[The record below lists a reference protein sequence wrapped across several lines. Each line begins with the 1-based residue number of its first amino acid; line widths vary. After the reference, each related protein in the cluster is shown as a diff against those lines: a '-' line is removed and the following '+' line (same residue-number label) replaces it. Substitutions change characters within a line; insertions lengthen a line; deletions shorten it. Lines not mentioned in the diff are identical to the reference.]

1 MQETHSHPDLVSTF
15 EAKMRLTHRCFWC
28 HHSQPT
34 VGGILIVVATSF
46 LNLFQH
52 TFEDT
57 LEDGRCHIL
66 FCKGLYGNVAFV
78 VLHVEPILPSTLK
91 CRLLRKIR
99 DIISRNPQ
107 YLFVIMGDFNWEAP
121 GESTLNATKGK
132 SNAYHKNLGIYFD
145 ELFHDFTEWFQ
156 PGYTRRGEL
165 DGNVVLSRLDRI
177 YSNHEP
183 WRTADCDVGAEC
195 EEKPTDTSDQRL
207 SDHLLVNGYFLCR
220 HVGVHLPR
228 IPHWIAAHPYFSVAC
243 EEEAQKRLLNRNE
256 FENLRVTKEIFHAA
270 ARRVKHRS
278 RNRGAQTSAE
288 KAYWTLQLLRGHHF
302 KMPNKVADAL
312 QAFPDLAQYF
322 DLAQYEFTDA
332 AGINHL
338 LAEHITVTADEN
350 KEQVKALSN
359 LPEYQKSQKI
369 DALTRW
375 AKRWSP
381 KGRQA
386 QLQGIR
392 RPNGTIASDPQDAL
406 ELMNVFWSAVFSKK
420 KIDKRA
426 AKAFVRQFGVRLPSI
441 EWLLTFKE
449 FGELLDS
456 VVHSAPGP
464 DGIPFA
470 CWKHAPTSL
479 KHNLYAAYV
488 ALLSGSGVPDDF
500 NIAFMIFLPKGS
512 HTEDNGL
519 VARSPEDT
527 RPLSLSN
534 TDAKSMANAIR
545 SAAQPSIAEWA
556 CKVQRGFLPNFFILD
571 NVIGIGTEAMIASSI
586 NAYMLP

>member
-1 MQETHSHPDLVSTF
+1 MQPLWFSFDVVHGNWYPPIDTVCKLQMAPNLPYTGELRIATWNSQALFGVNIPRACQKQSFLYNHCLTKVVVGVQETHSHPDFVSSF

-34 VGGILIVVATSF
+34 VGGILIIVATSF

-52 TFEDT
+52 TFENT

-78 VLHVEPILPSTLK
+78 VLHVEPILPPTLK
-91 CRLLRKIR
+91 CKLLRKIR
-99 DIISRNPQ
+99 DMISCNPQ

-121 GESTLNATKGK
+121 GESTFNATRGK
-132 SNAYHKNLGIYFD
+132 SNTYHKNLGIYFD

-165 DGNVVLSRLDRI
+165 EGNVVLSRLDRI

-183 WRTADCDVGAEC
+183 WRIADCDVGAEC

-207 SDHLLVNGYFLCR
+207 SDHLLVNGYFLCKQY
-220 HVGVHLPR
+220 GAHLPR

-243 EEEAQKRLLNRNE
+243 EEEAKKRLLNRNE
-256 FENLRVTKEIFHAA
+256 FENLRVTKEIFHSV

-288 KAYWTLQLLRGHHF
+288 KAFWTLQLLRGHHF

-332 AGINHL
+332 AGINQL

-350 KEQVKALSN
+350 KEQVKALSA

-369 DALTRW
+369 NALMRW
-375 AKRWSP
+375 ATRWSP

-392 RPNGTIASDPQDAL
+392 QPNDP
-406 ELMNVFWSAVFSKK
+406 MG
-420 KIDKRA
+420 R
-426 AKAFVRQFGVRLPSI
+426 
-441 EWLLTFKE
+441 
-449 FGELLDS
+449 
-456 VVHSAPGP
+456 
-464 DGIPFA
+464 
-470 CWKHAPTSL
+470 
-479 KHNLYAAYV
+479 
-488 ALLSGSGVPDDF
+488 
-500 NIAFMIFLPKGS
+500 
-512 HTEDNGL
+512 
-519 VARSPEDT
+519 
-527 RPLSLSN
+527 
-534 TDAKSMANAIR
+534 
-545 SAAQPSIAEWA
+545 
-556 CKVQRGFLPNFFILD
+556 
-571 NVIGIGTEAMIASSI
+571 
-586 NAYMLP
+586 